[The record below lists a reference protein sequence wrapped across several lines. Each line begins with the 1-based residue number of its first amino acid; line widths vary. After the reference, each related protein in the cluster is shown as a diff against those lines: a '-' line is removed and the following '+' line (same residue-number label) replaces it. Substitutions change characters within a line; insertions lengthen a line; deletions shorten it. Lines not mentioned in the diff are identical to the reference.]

1 MQFPHLPPRLH
12 ILQVH
17 TRHLAIRHHLV
28 WTFSVLTLW
37 TFSVLTLEF
46 PPSPTSLQ
54 SPWQPLSA
62 AWWPLSCHP
71 CPLSPSSKMSSS
83 QSSPLFHHH
92 HHQHCD
98 HEKDGLL
105 KWSLVAVSSSFS
117 IILSLHSHTLNS
129 APACLFFSLSCTSLS
144 GELLRHMLL
153 RFLYRNYPSWLFVDS
168 QSSSNMSDANSG
180 IQPTS
185 SLWSH
190 FTRKTLV
197 PRFGFFVFRILRRRQ
212 NPYSSPVSCS
222 DSLALG
228 KLTHLHFLAVPPIFL
243 LETFLKVPI
252 YFHAWF

>member
-117 IILSLHSHTLNS
+117 IILSPLSHSQLS
-129 APACLFFSLSCTSLS
+129 SCLSL
-144 GELLRHMLL
+144 LLLIMHI
-153 RFLYRNYPSWLFVDS
+153 P
-168 QSSSNMSDANSG
+168 
-180 IQPTS
+180 
-185 SLWSH
+185 
-190 FTRKTLV
+190 
-197 PRFGFFVFRILRRRQ
+197 LRRVVA
-212 NPYSSPVSCS
+212 PYAPQI
-222 DSLALG
+222 SLQELS
-228 KLTHLHFLAVPPIFL
+228 FLAFCRLPVIF
-243 LETFLKVPI
+243 KYVGR
-252 YFHAWF
+252 

>member
-46 PPSPTSLQ
+46 PPSPPSLQ
-54 SPWQPLSA
+54 SPLQPLSA

-71 CPLSPSSKMSSS
+71 FPLLSSSKMLSSR
-83 QSSPLFHHH
+83 SSPLFHHH
-92 HHQHCD
+92 RHLCD
-98 HEKDGLL
+98 HEKDGVL

-117 IILSLHSHTLNS
+117 IILSPHSHTLNS

-185 SLWSH
+185 SLCSH

-197 PRFGFFVFRILRRRQ
+197 PRFGIFVFRILRRRQ
-212 NPYSSPVSCS
+212 NPHSSPVSGS

-243 LETFLKVPI
+243 LETFLKVPL
-252 YFHAWF
+252 YFHGWF

>member
-1 MQFPHLPPRLH
+1 MKPGSRLV
-12 ILQVH
+12 ILLNH
-17 TRHLAIRHHLV
+17 
-28 WTFSVLTLW
+28 
-37 TFSVLTLEF
+37 
-46 PPSPTSLQ
+46 
-54 SPWQPLSA
+54 
-62 AWWPLSCHP
+62 
-71 CPLSPSSKMSSS
+71 PLSPLSHSQLSSR
-83 QSSPLFHHH
+83 
-92 HHQHCD
+92 
-98 HEKDGLL
+98 
-105 KWSLVAVSSSFS
+105 
-117 IILSLHSHTLNS
+117 LSLLLLIMHIPLR
-129 APACLFFSLSCTSLS
+129 
-144 GELLRHMLL
+144 ELLRHMLL

-252 YFHAWF
+252 YFHGWF